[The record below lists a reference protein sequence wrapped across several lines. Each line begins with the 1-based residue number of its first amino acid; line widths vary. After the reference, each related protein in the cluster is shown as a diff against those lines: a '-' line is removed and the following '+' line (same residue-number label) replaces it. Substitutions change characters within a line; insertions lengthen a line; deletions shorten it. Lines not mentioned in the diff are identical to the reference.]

1 MSMSEMDTAELETS
15 LMQIVRTDLKLDD
28 IELTPTTPFSSEEL
42 GLDSLDYLMLITS
55 IEKQF
60 GIKMTAEE
68 IGPETMRDL
77 RTLAAYLQKKMA

>member
-1 MSMSEMDTAELETS
+1 MSEIDAAELESS
-15 LMQIVRTDLKLDD
+15 LLEIVRTDLKLDD
-28 IELTPTTPFSSEEL
+28 SELTPTTPFSSEEL

-55 IEKQF
+55 IEKAY

-77 RTLAAYLQKKMA
+77 RTLAAYLQTKMS